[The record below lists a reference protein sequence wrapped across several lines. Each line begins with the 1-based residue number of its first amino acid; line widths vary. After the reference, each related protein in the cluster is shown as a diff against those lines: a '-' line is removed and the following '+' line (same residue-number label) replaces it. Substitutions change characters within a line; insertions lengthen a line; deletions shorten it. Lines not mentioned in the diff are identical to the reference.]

1 MHTVH
6 TLSVSH
12 FPGNSEYT
20 SASYMLIYQAWIH
33 SLVSM
38 YHTPYNKT
46 IDAQMSKELFSPYFL
61 FGFVIKYIYTHHLFV
76 CHCVQPGLVGSTT

>member
-1 MHTVH
+1 
-6 TLSVSH
+6 
-12 FPGNSEYT
+12 
-20 SASYMLIYQAWIH
+20 MLIYQAWIH

-61 FGFVIKYIYTHHLFV
+61 FGFVIK
-76 CHCVQPGLVGSTT
+76 